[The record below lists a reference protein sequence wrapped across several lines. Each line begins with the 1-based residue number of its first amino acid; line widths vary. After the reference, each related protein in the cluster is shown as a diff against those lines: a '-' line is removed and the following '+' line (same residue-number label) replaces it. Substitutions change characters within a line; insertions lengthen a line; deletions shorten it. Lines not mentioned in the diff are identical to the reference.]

1 MHGCLQLMLGQRY
14 TGTSTGCQG
23 GMSKPQ
29 GSEWIYSPASIL
41 FGPNGLVVPSQCVIN
56 NTERWTGSKEKAG
69 GQRKWGA
76 PPPPLIVSLTPTKHA
91 VLKDTRLKISRKVI
105 FAQHLRMQNLNPNL
119 IYRLKGHSFV
129 EDAAV
134 QRIKSFRFITYKT

>member
-1 MHGCLQLMLGQRY
+1 MNGQ
-14 TGTSTGCQG
+14 
-23 GMSKPQ
+23 
-29 GSEWIYSPASIL
+29 
-41 FGPNGLVVPSQCVIN
+41 
-56 NTERWTGSKEKAG
+56 
-69 GQRKWGA
+69 QRKSRRAEKVGR
-76 PPPPLIVSLTPTKHA
+76 PLTPPLIVSLTPTKHA

-134 QRIKSFRFITYKT
+134 QRIKSFSFITYKT